1 MLPFIKENPLKK
13 ILLAHSYFLRF
24 DPKMWETMQPY
35 TPLGTLY
42 ATSYLQKNNFE
53 VALFD
58 SMLADSTED
67 FKPIFEKFKPD
78 VVVFFED
85 NFNYLS
91 KMCLTRMREACL
103 EMAKFVKENS
113 SAKVIACGSD
123 ASDRKGIYLNGG
135 IDYLLIGEGEQT
147 LLELLQ
153 ELEKEEMNL
162 SSVKGLAYLENENLT
177 TTPPREFIKK
187 LDELP
192 FPAWDLVDV
201 KKYKNEWLTNHNYFS
216 MNLVTT
222 RGCPFKCNWCAKP
235 IYGNRYN
242 NRSPKNVAEEMAF
255 LKKNF
260 QPNHIWFADDIFG
273 IQLGWMVEF
282 GEEVEKL
289 NAQIPFKIQ
298 SRVDL
303 LQDANVKALKKAGC
317 QTVWVGAE
325 SGSQKILDAMDK
337 GTQVEQ
343 IYEANE
349 TLKKYEIEVCFFIQF
364 GYLGE
369 TYEDI
374 EKTFKMIRECKP
386 DQIGISVSY
395 PLPGTKFYEMVK
407 EQLGEKQNWEH
418 SQDLEMMFSGTY
430 STEFYRVLYDVVH
443 SDFRMRKYLEE
454 VKGKPFSKETPI
466 KMAKAV
472 FNGVNLL
479 KNKSKLTKL
488 KEEIPS

>member
-1 MLPFIKENPLKK
+1 
-13 ILLAHSYFLRF
+13 
-24 DPKMWETMQPY
+24 MWETMQPY
-35 TPLGTLY
+35 APLGTLY
-42 ATSYLQKNNFE
+42 ATSYLQQNGFE

-58 SMLADSTED
+58 SMLADSTEG
-67 FKPIFEKFKPD
+67 FKPIFEKFQPD

-103 EMAKFVKENS
+103 KMTKFVKEKSN
-113 SAKVIACGSD
+113 AKIIACGSD
-123 ASDRKGIYLNGG
+123 ASDRKEIYLKGG
-135 IDYLLIGEGEQT
+135 IDFLLVGEGEQT

-153 ELEKEEMNL
+153 ELKKEEPKL
-162 SSVKGLAYLENENLT
+162 SSVKGLAYLENENLKT
-177 TTPPREFIKK
+177 TIPRDFIKE
-187 LDELP
+187 LDKLP
-192 FPAWDLVDV
+192 FPAWDLANI
-201 KKYKNEWLTNHNYFS
+201 KKYKNAWLKNHNYFS

-255 LKKNF
+255 LKKNY

-303 LQDANVKALKKAGC
+303 LQEENVKALKKAGC

-337 GTQVEQ
+337 NTQVEQ
-343 IYEANE
+343 IYEANRI
-349 TLKKYEIEVCFFIQF
+349 LKKYGIEVCFFIQF

-430 STEFYRVLYDVVH
+430 SSEFYRVLYDVVH

-454 VKGKPFSKETPI
+454 VKGRPFSTETPI

-488 KEEIPS
+488 KEVSS